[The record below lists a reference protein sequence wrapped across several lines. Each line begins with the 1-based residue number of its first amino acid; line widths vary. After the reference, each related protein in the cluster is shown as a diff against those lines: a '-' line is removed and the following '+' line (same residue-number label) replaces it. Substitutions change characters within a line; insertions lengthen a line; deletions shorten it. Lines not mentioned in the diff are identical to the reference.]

1 MVNKAP
7 KTSNVAREMFKRMF
21 AENNRFDGRKTDEFR
36 DLEVTFDVSNKAEG
50 SARVKLGKTE
60 VIAGV
65 KLQVGTPYPD
75 SPDTGNLMVSGDL
88 LPIASPHFE
97 TGPPGFDNIEIPRLI
112 DRAIRE
118 SGMIDFSKLVITK
131 GEKVWTLMVDIYPI
145 NNDGNIIDAGLIAA
159 VAALKVAKFPELDE
173 NGNINYKKHTGPLP
187 LSEDIFPLPTSFYK
201 LGEHLF
207 VDPTFEEE
215 VAAESRTTWG
225 ISKLAKGY
233 RLNSCQKREEPPV
246 SSQDII
252 KMMDLVT
259 KLHDSL
265 DEKLKKFLKG

>member
-1 MVNKAP
+1 
-7 KTSNVAREMFKRMF
+7 MFK
-21 AENNRFDGRKTDEFR
+21 ENKRFDGRKTDEFR

-50 SARVKLGKTE
+50 SARVKLGNTE

-75 SPDTGNLMVSGDL
+75 SPDAGNLMVTGDL

-118 SGMIDFSKLVITK
+118 SGMIDFSKLVITA
-131 GEKVWTLMVDIYPI
+131 GEKVWTVMVDVYPI
-145 NNDGNIIDAGLIAA
+145 NNDGNIIDAGTIAA

-173 NGNINYKKHTGPLP
+173 NGNINYKKLAGPLP
-187 LSEDIFPLPTSFYK
+187 INDEIMPLPVSVYK

-215 VAAESRTTWG
+215 VASESRTNWG
-225 ISKLAKGY
+225 ISKPSIGH
-233 RLNSCQKREEPPV
+233 RLNSAQKRDKATISSEE
-246 SSQDII
+246 II
-252 KMMDLVT
+252 KMMEIAP
-259 KLHDSL
+259 KIRDSL